1 MHFLTLNLEMIG
13 FTHNGRV
20 LAKIEINLQSIMSI
34 YIYIYI
40 YIYIPYNYYYLTLS
54 FELSVRM
61 SFTII
66 LLSSDSNS

>member
-40 YIYIPYNYYYLTLS
+40 PYNYYYLTLS